1 MTDNGILRYSIGDGV
16 EAFTAMRDAQLPYPV
31 IVGRQV
37 HGNKVAVVDRP
48 DMTCMD
54 LDGYDALVTDLPVAI
69 GVRTADCT
77 PVLLYDPVHRAVAA
91 VHSGWKSTVQKIVL
105 YTVSRM
111 ASEYG
116 TSAADLKAV
125 IGPGISRKNFQVRE
139 DVSRFFKEAGFP
151 IDRIW
156 SWDGMPEEESMKGGH
171 HIDLEAAN
179 RWLLESAGVL
189 SDNIQCCGICT
200 YDDARFFS
208 ARREGTA
215 CGRNINAIKLD
226 EIR

>member
-1 MTDNGILRYSIGDGV
+1 MTDEGILRYSIGDGV

-31 IVGRQV
+31 IVGHQV
-37 HGNKVAVVDRP
+37 HGNKVALVDRP
-48 DMTCMD
+48 DMTRED
-54 LDGYDALVTDLPVAI
+54 LDGYDALVTNLPVAI
-69 GVRTADCT
+69 GVRTADCM
-77 PVLLYDPVHRAVAA
+77 PILLYDPVHKAVAA
-91 VHSGWKSTVQKIVL
+91 VHSGWKSTVQKIAL

-116 TSAADLKAV
+116 TSASDLKAV
-125 IGPGISRKNFQVRE
+125 IGPGISRRNFQVRE

-156 SWDGMPEEESMKGGH
+156 SWDGTPDEKSMKGGH

-189 SDNIQCCGICT
+189 PDNIQSCGICT
-200 YDDARFFS
+200 YDDVRFFS

-215 CGRNINAIKLD
+215 CGRNISV
-226 EIR
+226 IRLENV

>member
-156 SWDGMPEEESMKGGH
+156 SWDGMPEEKSMKGGH

-189 SDNIQCCGICT
+189 PDNIQCCGICT